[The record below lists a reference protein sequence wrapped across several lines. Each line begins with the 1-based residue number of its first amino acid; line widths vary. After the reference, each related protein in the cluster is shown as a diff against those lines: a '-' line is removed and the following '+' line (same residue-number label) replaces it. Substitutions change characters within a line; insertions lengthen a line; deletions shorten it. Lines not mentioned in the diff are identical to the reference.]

1 MRQWEVEAMFT
12 ETQWDDEVD
21 VICIGAEGGVLAA
34 GLVTAN
40 AGLDAFLGISDC
52 SAGGGDLAASLHYR
66 GGDGQT
72 TKHLAGFDYAFGGT
86 ARGQTFWP
94 VRAVEDLVPP
104 RTPRRGL
111 IEPFFGAALEQW
123 ARRCAAAP
131 NGLVYNR
138 VTKRQM
144 TEMRSSTRG
153 EKVEAAVVGSVELSP
168 ALPPL
173 SLTTWLRTQA
183 AEAGLQ
189 PDTNVRLVKL
199 IFEDNGVAG
208 ALMDT
213 QEGVLAVRAREN
225 LIIGVG
231 ASASDRPPP
240 LVSATQPVT
249 VHVCV
254 VSKAASRFG
263 ELEFITATGDDNR
276 LLFVDAPEA
285 RCSWRAGPD
294 RLQQTLTHQFES
306 WHRAV

>member
-1 MRQWEVEAMFT
+1 MFT

-21 VICIGAEGGVLAA
+21 VICIGSEGGVLAA
-34 GLVTAN
+34 GVVAAN
-40 AGLDAFLGISDC
+40 AGFDAFLGISDC
-52 SAGGGDLAASLHYR
+52 TAGGGDLATSVSYR

-72 TKHLAGFDYAFGGT
+72 TKHLAGFDYAFGGA
-86 ARGQTFWP
+86 ARPQTFWP

-104 RTPRRGL
+104 RAHRRGF

-123 ARRCAAAP
+123 AQRCAAAP

-144 TEMRSSTRG
+144 TEIRSTTRG

-168 ALPPL
+168 ALPAL

-199 IFEDNGVAG
+199 IFENDGVVG
-208 ALMDT
+208 ALIDT
-213 QEGVLAVRAREN
+213 QDGVLAVRAREN

-231 ASASDRPPP
+231 DSPTERTHP
-240 LVSATQPVT
+240 LVSATRPVT
-249 VHVCV
+249 VHVCL

-263 ELEFITATGDDNR
+263 ELEIVTATGDDNR
-276 LLFVDAPEA
+276 LLFVDAPEVK
-285 RCSWRAGPD
+285 
-294 RLQQTLTHQFES
+294 LQLVS
-306 WHRAV
+306 GL